1 MPGQQWPG
9 ERKMTEVR
17 PDYTIRASSLPT
29 FFDCPE
35 RWAETHPQFGNI
47 RMPSG
52 AAAAIGT
59 ATHFGT
65 GRFDMERLLRIVPSA
80 EAAIDAAVQKIKEPD
95 GEVIWD
101 DFTLSEAKDIAARLT
116 QNYCIGFA
124 SRFQFDAVEMPM
136 NHWDVQAAN
145 GLIIRFT
152 GTIDRR
158 RVITQL
164 NPADGSR
171 RERKGIC
178 DLKTGANVISA
189 NGEVNTKVS
198 GAQMAMYELLEL
210 LSTNTLGKSDML
222 PAMIFAFP
230 TKGKHQPAAA
240 EVRSPH
246 RLLIGDAHHKG
257 AIDIIADT
265 LKSGNFWGNARS
277 TLCGPRYCPKHGK
290 CRWQMSGEIIDG

>member
-1 MPGQQWPG
+1 
-9 ERKMTEVR
+9 MTEVR

-35 RWAETHPQFGNI
+35 RWAEQHPQFGNK

-52 AAAAIGT
+52 AAATIGSAVHIGT
-59 ATHFGT
+59 AK
-65 GRFDMERLLRIVPSA
+65 FDMARLLRIVPSA
-80 EAAIDAAVQKIKEPD
+80 EESIEAAVQYVRDPSE
-95 GEVIWD
+95 EVLWD
-101 DFTLSEAKDIAARLT
+101 DYTKAEAKDIVARLT

-136 NHWDVQAAN
+136 DNWDVQAAN

-158 RVITQL
+158 RVL
-164 NPADGSR
+164 NFAAIGDKPAYT
-171 RERKGIC
+171 RKGIC
-178 DLKTGANVISA
+178 DVKTGANVISA
-189 NGEVNTKVS
+189 SGEVNTKVS
-198 GAQMAMYELLEL
+198 GAQIAQYELLEIL
-210 LSTNTLGKSDML
+210 QTKTLGKADLL

-240 EVRSPH
+240 EIKSPH
-246 RLLIGDAHHKG
+246 RLLTGDAHHKG

-277 TLCGPRYCPKHGK
+277 MLCSPRYCPKFGK

>member
-1 MPGQQWPG
+1 
-9 ERKMTEVR
+9 
-17 PDYTIRASSLPT
+17 
-29 FFDCPE
+29 
-35 RWAETHPQFGNI
+35 
-47 RMPSG
+47 MPSG
-52 AAAAIGT
+52 AAATIGSGVHVGT
-59 ATHFGT
+59 AKYDTA
-65 GRFDMERLLRIVPSA
+65 RLLRIPPSA
-80 EAAIDAAVQKIKEPD
+80 EEAIDAAVEYVKDP
-95 GEVIWD
+95 GEEVLWD
-101 DFTLSEAKDIAARLT
+101 DFTKSEAKDIVARLT

-124 SRFQFDAVEMPM
+124 SRFFFDAVEMPM
-136 NHWDVQAAN
+136 DHWDVQAAN

-164 NPADGSR
+164 NPADGTK

-178 DLKTGANVISA
+178 DIKTGAAVISA

-198 GAQMAMYELLEL
+198 GAQLAQYELLEL
-210 LSTNTLGKSDML
+210 LQTKTLGKSDLL

-240 EVRSPH
+240 EVRNPH
-246 RLLIGDAHHKG
+246 RLLTGDAHHKG

-277 TLCGPRYCPKHGK
+277 MLCSPRYCPNYGK